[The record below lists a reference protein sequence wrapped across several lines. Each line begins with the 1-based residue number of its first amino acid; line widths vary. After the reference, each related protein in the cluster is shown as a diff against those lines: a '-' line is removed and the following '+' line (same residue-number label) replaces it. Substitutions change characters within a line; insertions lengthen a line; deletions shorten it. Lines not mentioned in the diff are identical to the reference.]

1 MIPDSRFLTLE
12 KGQIMTIAFVYIQKR
27 AQVMA
32 RGFVSIEYQMMQ
44 TLTININISSSSPE
58 RLMHIANFIA
68 MFLPREGRFA

>member
-1 MIPDSRFLTLE
+1 
-12 KGQIMTIAFVYIQKR
+12 
-27 AQVMA
+27 MA